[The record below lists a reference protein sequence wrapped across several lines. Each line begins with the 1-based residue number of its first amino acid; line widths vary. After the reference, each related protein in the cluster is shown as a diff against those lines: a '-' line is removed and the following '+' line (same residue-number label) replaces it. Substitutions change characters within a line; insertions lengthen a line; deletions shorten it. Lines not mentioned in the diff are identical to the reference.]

1 MDDKKTRLWT
11 EHGKVTYLLGYY
23 AGKAAAEEDEVFANL
38 FQTVAD
44 DLEWALGVEENE
56 K

>member
-11 EHGKVTYLLGYY
+11 EHGKMIYLLGYY
-23 AGKAAAEEDEVFANL
+23 AGKAEVEEDGAFANL
-38 FQTVAD
+38 FQEIKD
-44 DLEWALGVEENE
+44 NLEWALGVEENE